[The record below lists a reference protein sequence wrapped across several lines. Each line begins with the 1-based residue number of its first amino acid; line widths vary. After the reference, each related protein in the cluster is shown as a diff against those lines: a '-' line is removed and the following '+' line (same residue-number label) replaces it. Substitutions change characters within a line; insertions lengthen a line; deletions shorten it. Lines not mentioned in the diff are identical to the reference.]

1 MIGTMNILEQ
11 EDIIKGLTDADLQ
24 AEVSNPKGYFYP
36 FLPVSELD
44 RRNKMRED
52 YEAGQDASAT
62 TITENVLASSMGMQP
77 PTGLQSPQMSMGA
90 ATPQLPAAPMPS
102 GAPVPATPNSLPS
115 SFPVDGFNQGL
126 AGAGVQ
132 YVSTGG
138 VVGMQSGSQ
147 VPSGLESITMRSHR
161 AREAAREKLL
171 REGKDPSFYSQRE
184 LREIGESILNPPASG
199 DLEEQGYRRQ
209 QPGESYTPERMDYG
223 LLSYDP
229 DHPSNVAL
237 DALESPFTMS
247 GAQAEARDIEAEQRA
262 REGAEAAQ
270 RGEDVAQ
277 FIREDE
283 QLGTLGGV
291 FSGGYGLMKDV
302 FGFDDESAAERAAVV
317 QEAMAKG
324 PDPEEPSRLIGLSDL
339 PFVPQLLEQW
349 DWLTS
354 SDDAAPDDVLE
365 ETIATFSDAAGN
377 IFPRESLNDPVLD
390 ALANRL
396 GVSDEEVV
404 LAGTGTVERDENVE
418 ILPRD
423 NADLNTNPTVIRDV
437 SRADP
442 QRHPEAEMIVTPN
455 YEDINYV
462 GGDDLLSMRKLTG
475 NLMTAQEEETEAFR
489 ELIANT
495 RADAKKQAFYLGM
508 MGLGSGI
515 AQGDMGAG
523 MDKAIDVASE
533 RMARGEGAAA
543 PLEAAMVTRKSQGI
557 RDRIDAL
564 GAIANADYRFQQIV
578 AQAQRDQVMSQGDQ
592 ISLVRSL
599 IPMIS
604 ESMQLSE
611 AAPGSAEYTAEVSRM
626 LQGFL
631 DSQGISHLLDPDLLS
646 GPVTGSQG
654 GPRAQPLSA
663 YENVE

>member
-237 DALESPFTMS
+237 DALETPFTMS

>member
-1 MIGTMNILEQ
+1 
-11 EDIIKGLTDADLQ
+11 
-24 AEVSNPKGYFYP
+24 
-36 FLPVSELD
+36 
-44 RRNKMRED
+44 
-52 YEAGQDASAT
+52 
-62 TITENVLASSMGMQP
+62 
-77 PTGLQSPQMSMGA
+77 
-90 ATPQLPAAPMPS
+90 
-102 GAPVPATPNSLPS
+102 
-115 SFPVDGFNQGL
+115 
-126 AGAGVQ
+126 
-132 YVSTGG
+132 
-138 VVGMQSGSQ
+138 
-147 VPSGLESITMRSHR
+147 
-161 AREAAREKLL
+161 
-171 REGKDPSFYSQRE
+171 
-184 LREIGESILNPPASG
+184 
-199 DLEEQGYRRQ
+199 
-209 QPGESYTPERMDYG
+209 
-223 LLSYDP
+223 
-229 DHPSNVAL
+229 
-237 DALESPFTMS
+237 
-247 GAQAEARDIEAEQRA
+247 
-262 REGAEAAQ
+262 
-270 RGEDVAQ
+270 
-277 FIREDE
+277 
-283 QLGTLGGV
+283 
-291 FSGGYGLMKDV
+291 
-302 FGFDDESAAERAAVV
+302 
-317 QEAMAKG
+317 
-324 PDPEEPSRLIGLSDL
+324 
-339 PFVPQLLEQW
+339 
-349 DWLTS
+349 
-354 SDDAAPDDVLE
+354 
-365 ETIATFSDAAGN
+365 
-377 IFPRESLNDPVLD
+377 
-390 ALANRL
+390 
-396 GVSDEEVV
+396 
-404 LAGTGTVERDENVE
+404 
-418 ILPRD
+418 
-423 NADLNTNPTVIRDV
+423 
-437 SRADP
+437 
-442 QRHPEAEMIVTPN
+442 
-455 YEDINYV
+455 
-462 GGDDLLSMRKLTG
+462 MRKLTG